1 MPKKFY
7 TERDIEE
14 LFANGINSVD
24 ITGEVV
30 LTELAYEKA
39 QNLGIKLGSAIQTP
53 PSAPFRPYLSKD
65 VKPLESSSGA
75 ASPSSQDDNN
85 LRKRVREA
93 VAARLG
99 NQVDPELLDTII
111 HRILSNISL

>member
-7 TERDIEE
+7 TECDIEE
-14 LFANGINSVD
+14 LFANGIQWVD

-39 QNLGIKLGSAIQTP
+39 QSLGIKLGSAIQIP
-53 PSAPFRPYLSKD
+53 PSAPVRPYLSKD
-65 VKPLESSSGA
+65 VKPAESSSDA
-75 ASPSSQDDNN
+75 ASPSSLDDN

-111 HRILSNISL
+111 QRILSNINL